1 MFRIRFHFFPGF
13 FNFYSLDDALALNLC
28 LPLVHLGLQGVFQFC
43 KNKKKTKNRRKRKEL
58 DQSIPIMFRLHA
70 IRSSSSS
77 QQHGRFGQSSVT
89 VSSMFTCQFVLIGLF
104 GLFGQLLGRLL
115 FPHQWIVRLLLSLGL
130 RSFHLLLDFIL
141 KENSKTKVNT
151 QRKKKKQTKQIQ
163 TKRETVRGGPKRPV
177 VKIYRYSSDAL
188 GHEPSALLFFSLY

>member
-1 MFRIRFHFFPGF
+1 MMNVDEFRFLLMGSVDGMCSEFVSIFSPVSSIFTHWMTHLLSICVFHSFTWVSRVF
-13 FNFYSLDDALALNLC
+13 FNS
-28 LPLVHLGLQGVFQFC
+28 V
-43 KNKKKTKNRRKRKEL
+43 KTKKKTKNRRKRKEL

-163 TKRETVRGGPKRPV
+163 TKRERR
-177 VKIYRYSSDAL
+177 
-188 GHEPSALLFFSLY
+188 